1 MSNKSYKRGHPCLI
15 PDLEGRAFSI
25 SLLNIL
31 AVVVVQLLSCVQFF
45 ANPWTAARQASL
57 SLTVSQSLLKLMSI
71 ESVMPS
77 NHLILCCPFLLL
89 PSIFPR
95 ISIPTFKEAKFYLL
109 SLYTEV
115 WEPSSTPLLFFSLLP
130 VSSNTKQT
138 KKRTQINSQCF
149 LFKQG
154 ET

>member
-57 SLTVSQSLLKLMSI
+57 SLTVSQSLLKLMST
-71 ESVMPS
+71 ESVKPS
-77 NHLILCCPFLLL
+77 SHLILSPPYPPALNLSQLESFPMCQLFTSGGQ
-89 PSIFPR
+89 SIGALA
-95 ISIPTFKEAKFYLL
+95 SVL
-109 SLYTEV
+109 SM
-115 WEPSSTPLLFFSLLP
+115 
-130 VSSNTKQT
+130 N
-138 KKRTQINSQCF
+138 I
-149 LFKQG
+149 QG
-154 ET
+154 